1 MAISMNENRVVFESV
16 IYENEVVEL
25 RDFFQE
31 SAPTP
36 LELNFEACQDAHMAI
51 LQLILAY
58 QKTYECSYVFGEN
71 VTMYEKVIKGF
82 DLSEDHCN

>member
-1 MAISMNENRVVFESV
+1 MNGETLVFESV
-16 IYENEVVEL
+16 IYENEVASL
-25 RDFFQE
+25 RDYLQE
-31 SAPTP
+31 VAPTKVTF
-36 LELNFEACQDAHMAI
+36 NFETCQDAHMAI

-58 QKTYECSYVFGEN
+58 KKTYDCSYVFGED

>member
-1 MAISMNENRVVFESV
+1 MNETTVTFESV
-16 IYENEVVEL
+16 IYENDVVEL

-31 SAPTP
+31 VAPA
-36 LELNFEACQDAHMAI
+36 ELSFNFEACQDAHMAI

-58 QKTYECSYVFGEN
+58 KKTYQCNYTFGEN
-71 VTMYEKVIKGF
+71 VTMYEKVLKGF